1 MHSLTTHA
9 RVSLEI
15 GSHLSVHVCVPSG
28 EQEWVVAFGH
38 LLGLETRG
46 HPGILLRGT
55 ARVVVR
61 DGVALEV

>member
-1 MHSLTTHA
+1 M
-9 RVSLEI
+9 
-15 GSHLSVHVCVPSG
+15 CVPTG
-28 EQEWVVAFGH
+28 EQEWVVMFGH

-55 ARVVVR
+55 AGVVVR